1 MGPDAASGAGRG
13 TRRSTGGWWQSG
25 GVLSAGRLLVANPL
39 LPDPNFDRTVVLL
52 LAHNAE
58 GALGLVLNRPSQMG
72 VAEPLPQWE
81 HLAAEPAV
89 LFLGGP
95 VQHQAVICL
104 ARTAPGADEAGAAD
118 RPGPGPGAAGEGAE
132 ADDEVWKEVAPGI
145 GTIDLDGDPA
155 DVVGHSRQVR
165 MFAGYAG
172 WSAGQL
178 EGEIGAGAWW
188 VVEAETGDAFTLD
201 PGQLWKRVLRRQ
213 PLPLA
218 YVSWYPDD
226 PSHQ

>member
-1 MGPDAASGAGRG
+1 MP
-13 TRRSTGGWWQSG
+13 QSG
-25 GVLSAGRLLVANPL
+25 SLLVANPL

-52 LAHNAE
+52 IAHNEE
-58 GALGLVLNRPSQMG
+58 GALGLVLNRPSKME

-95 VQHQAVICL
+95 VRHEAVICL
-104 ARTAPGADEAGAAD
+104 ARNLPGTAGAATRD
-118 RPGPGPGAAGEGAE
+118 TPASSPIEGPDGPDVIAGSDE
-132 ADDEVWKEVAPGI
+132 DDDDSWKEVVPGVA
-145 GTIDLDGDPA
+145 TIDLDQDPGAVA
-155 DVVGHSRQVR
+155 DRVRQIR

-178 EGEIGAGAWW
+178 EAEIATGAWW
-188 VVEAETGDAFTLD
+188 IVDAEPADAFTLEPAD
-201 PGQLWKRVLRRQ
+201 LWARVLRRQ
-213 PLPLA
+213 PFPLA

-226 PSHQ
+226 PAHQ

>member
-1 MGPDAASGAGRG
+1 MP
-13 TRRSTGGWWQSG
+13 QSG
-25 GVLSAGRLLVANPL
+25 SLLVANPL

-52 LAHNAE
+52 IAHNEE
-58 GALGLVLNRPSQMG
+58 GALGLVLNRPSKME

-95 VQHQAVICL
+95 VRHEAVICL
-104 ARTAPGADEAGAAD
+104 ARNLPGVSGTAATTAAPPID
-118 RPGPGPGAAGEGAE
+118 GTDDTDDDD
-132 ADDEVWKEVAPGI
+132 DDEGWKEVVPGVA
-145 GTIDLDGDPA
+145 TIDLDQDPGAVA
-155 DVVGHSRQVR
+155 DRVRQVR

-178 EGEIGAGAWW
+178 EAEIATGAWW
-188 VVEAETGDAFTLD
+188 IVDAEPADAFTLEPAD
-201 PGQLWKRVLRRQ
+201 LWERVLRRQ
-213 PLPLA
+213 SFPLA

-226 PSHQ
+226 PTHQ

>member
-1 MGPDAASGAGRG
+1 MPESG
-13 TRRSTGGWWQSG
+13 S
-25 GVLSAGRLLVANPL
+25 LLVANPL

-52 LAHNAE
+52 IAHNEE
-58 GALGLVLNRPSQMG
+58 GALGLVLNRPSKME

-95 VQHQAVICL
+95 VRHEAVICL
-104 ARTAPGADEAGAAD
+104 ARNLPGTATVAPAATTPFDSTDDIDGDDDD
-118 RPGPGPGAAGEGAE
+118 R
-132 ADDEVWKEVAPGI
+132 WKEVVPGVA
-145 GTIDLDGDPA
+145 TIDLDQDPGAVA
-155 DVVGHSRQVR
+155 DRVRQIR

-178 EGEIGAGAWW
+178 EAEIATGAWW
-188 VVEAETGDAFTLD
+188 IVDAEPADAFTVEPAD
-201 PGQLWKRVLRRQ
+201 LWERVLRRQ
-213 PLPLA
+213 PFPLA

-226 PSHQ
+226 PAHQ